1 MVKIIRNIIGTVFKR
16 ISFFIFK
23 YKVLDKKNVIID
35 NTVKLYFNEGNL
47 EISNDVVIAAYT
59 VLYAIDSDHSS
70 EKGRL
75 KIGNNT
81 SIGEFNNI
89 RAAGGS
95 IVIGNNCLISQFV
108 TIVASNHNI
117 ERGKNIN
124 VQGWGEKKTGVVI
137 GNDVWIGANCVI
149 LPGVEIGN
157 GCVVAAGS
165 IVTKSI
171 PENSIIMG
179 APGKVVKER

>member
-1 MVKIIRNIIGTVFKR
+1 MVKIIRNIVGTVFKR

-23 YKVLDKKNVIID
+23 YSVLYKKNVTVD
-35 NTVKLYFNEGNL
+35 NTVKLYFNKGNL
-47 EISNDVVIAAYT
+47 DISNDVVIGAYT

-70 EKGRL
+70 KKGML
-75 KIGNNT
+75 KIGSDT

-117 ERGKNIN
+117 ERDKNIN
-124 VQGWGEKKTGVVI
+124 IQCWDEKKAGVII

-165 IVTKSI
+165 IITKNIS
-171 PENSIIMG
+171 ENSIVMG